1 MDVVGYARDV
11 RKGSVEQRA
20 PSEPRT
26 ESRRRPGR
34 AAGFTLIE
42 LLVVITIIG
51 ILAAVAIPQFGAY
64 RRKGYDADAQANAR
78 NMALAQEAYFVDNN
92 TYTDDVD
99 DLTAFG
105 YNRSPNITAA
115 VTTGDA
121 NTFVVTATVATGCGD
136 GTGVATYD
144 RATGHVTLVK
154 CAP

>member
-1 MDVVGYARDV
+1 MNVIGYAKEIVDTGRC
-11 RKGSVEQRA
+11 KGAGRRLSWRA
-20 PSEPRT
+20 
-26 ESRRRPGR
+26 PGR

-51 ILAAVAIPQFGAY
+51 ILAAVAVPQFGAY

-92 TYTDDVD
+92 TYTDTLA
-99 DLTAFG
+99 DLTALG
-105 YNRSPNITAA
+105 YNQSPNITPAI
-115 VTTGDA
+115 VTGDA
-121 NTFVVTATVATGCGD
+121 STFVVTATAASGCGA

>member
-1 MDVVGYARDV
+1 MNVIGYAKDV
-11 RKGSVEQRA
+11 PGVSAGQCA
-20 PSEPRT
+20 PSEPR
-26 ESRRRPGR
+26 RDRGRRPKWT
-34 AAGFTLIE
+34 AGFTLIE

-92 TYTDDVD
+92 TYTATLA

-105 YNRSPNITAA
+105 YTQSANITPAI
-115 VTTGDA
+115 TTGDA
-121 NTFVVTATVATGCGD
+121 STFVVTATVASGCGA
-136 GTGVATYD
+136 GSGVATYD
-144 RATGHVTLVK
+144 RATGKVTLVK